1 MITRFAPS
9 PTGLLHLGHA
19 VSALTVWDT
28 AQAAG
33 GTMLL
38 RHEDIDATRVRPGF
52 YGAIEQDLAWLG
64 LSWPAPVRR
73 QSAHLPDYGAMLGR
87 LIELGVVFRCPR
99 TRKELAQA
107 AAGAPQAG
115 DAADPLAAPT
125 LPRLPETEVERRIAA
140 GESFAW
146 RFDPAAAARLL
157 AGRRLVFEADGVPVE
172 ADPFRMGQAILAR
185 KDAPASYHL
194 CVVHDD
200 ALQGITDVIRGE
212 DLAGAAHL
220 HVTLQA
226 LLDLPVPRFHHHRLL
241 TGPDGRRYAKRD
253 GAVTLQALRAQGWTA
268 DRVRAQVG
276 L

>member
-1 MITRFAPS
+1 MRTRFAPS

-19 VSALTVWDT
+19 FSALTVWQA
-28 AQAAG
+28 AQDAG

-38 RHEDIDATRVRPGF
+38 RHEDIDATRVRPAF
-52 YGAIEQDLAWLG
+52 YGAIEEDLAWLG
-64 LSWPAPVRR
+64 LSWPLPVRR
-73 QSAHLPDYGAMLGR
+73 QSEHLADYAVLLDR
-87 LIELGVVFRCPR
+87 LIALGVVFRCPR
-99 TRKELAQA
+99 TRKELALA

-115 DAADPLAAPT
+115 DAADPFAAPT
-125 LPRLPETEVERRIAA
+125 LPRLPEAEVERRVAA
-140 GESFAW
+140 GESYAW
-146 RFDPAAAARLL
+146 RFDPAAAARQLS
-157 AGRRLVFEADGVPVE
+157 GRMPVFEADGVRVT
-172 ADPFRMGQAILAR
+172 ADPYRLGQTILAR

-212 DLAGAAHL
+212 DLSGSAHL

-226 LLDLPVPRFHHHRLL
+226 LLDLPVPRYRHHRLL
-241 TGPDGRRYAKRD
+241 TGPDGKRYAKRD
-253 GAVTLQALRAQGWTA
+253 GAVTLQALREQGWTP

>member
-19 VSALTVWDT
+19 FSALTVWQA

-38 RHEDIDATRVRPGF
+38 RHEDIDTTRARPAF
-52 YGAIEQDLAWLG
+52 YTAIEEDLAWLG

-73 QSAHLPDYGAMLGR
+73 QSEHLEDYAAMLAR
-87 LIELGVVFRCPR
+87 LIGLGAVFRCPR
-99 TRKELAQA
+99 TRKELAEA

-115 DAADPLAAPT
+115 DAADPFAAPN
-125 LPRLPETEVERRIAA
+125 LPRLPEAEVERRIAA

-146 RFDPAAAARLL
+146 RFDPVAAARLL
-157 AGRRLVFEADGVPVE
+157 AGRAPVFEADGILVE
-172 ADPFRMGQAILAR
+172 ADPFRLGQAILAR

-200 ALQGITDVIRGE
+200 ALQGVTDVIRGV

-226 LLDLPVPRFHHHRLL
+226 LLELPVPRYHHHRLL
-241 TGPDGRRYAKRD
+241 TGPDGRRFAKRD

>member
-19 VSALTVWDT
+19 FSALTVWNR
-28 AQAAG
+28 AQAEG

-38 RHEDIDATRVRPGF
+38 RHEDIDATRVRPAF
-52 YGAIEQDLAWLG
+52 YDAIEEDLAWLG
-64 LSWPAPVRR
+64 LSWPQPVRR
-73 QSAHLPDYGAMLGR
+73 QSAHLPDYAVMLDR
-87 LIELGVVFRCPR
+87 LITLGVVFRCPR
-99 TRKELAQA
+99 TRKELADA
-107 AAGAPQAG
+107 AAGAPQVG
-115 DAADPLAAPT
+115 DAADPFAAPT
-125 LPRLPETEVERRIAA
+125 LPRLSEAEVERRVAA
-140 GESFAW
+140 GEGFAW
-146 RFDPAAAARLL
+146 RFDPAVAAALL
-157 AGRRLVFEADGVPVE
+157 AGRLPVFEADGILIE
-172 ADPFRMGQAILAR
+172 ADPFRLGQAILGR

-200 ALQGITDVIRGE
+200 ALQGVTDVIRGV

-226 LLDLPVPRFHHHRLL
+226 LLDLPVPRYHHHRLL

-253 GAVTLQALRAQGWTA
+253 GAVTLQALRAQGWTPGQ
-268 DRVRAQVG
+268 VRAQVG